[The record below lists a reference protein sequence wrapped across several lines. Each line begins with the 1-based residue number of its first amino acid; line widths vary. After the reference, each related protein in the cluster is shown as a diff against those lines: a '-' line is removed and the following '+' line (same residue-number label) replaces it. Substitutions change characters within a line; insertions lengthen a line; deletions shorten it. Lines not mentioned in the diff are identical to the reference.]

1 MSMEPGG
8 ASILKVSEGVQQT
21 TCLPQA
27 TTAAQ
32 QKLQLLQ
39 PFFFFFFESMTTD
52 ICVVEL
58 GKAVIKLAAMYRL
71 KVI

>member
-1 MSMEPGG
+1 MEPGG

-39 PFFFFFFESMTTD
+39 PFFFFFESMTTD